1 MSQEAGE
8 ILARPAVVP
17 RLWRSALSRDALSR
31 ERTHE
36 GIAARALYTRLVLGF
51 SSSEFV
57 VFLLV
62 AVVVI
67 GPQRLPEYTRK
78 LTQMVRRLRVFLEST
93 KTQIAEEVGP
103 ELADLDLSSL
113 DPRQYDP
120 RKIVRDALGE
130 DLDAIKKDLQS
141 PFKAVKDAAKETTDA
156 IDASVKETRDK
167 DRANSLASKIE
178 EKKAEALAAAR
189 AAKEGEA
196 ATAEL
201 PQVEAS
207 QAGPVVGAEEDAE
220 AAIAE
225 EGPDG
230 EARAADVPADSES
243 VNAEGIGIDLS
254 ESAAAAEP
262 APAGPAIADPASSE
276 PAVVEPVAAMT
287 EPVTVPTSL
296 VEEPAAVSASAPSA
310 PCPLSPRDIVRAA
323 KEAARTRE
331 AAASALVD

>member
-1 MSQEAGE
+1 M
-8 ILARPAVVP
+8 
-17 RLWRSALSRDALSR
+17 
-31 ERTHE
+31 
-36 GIAARALYTRLVLGF
+36 LGF

-78 LTQMVRRLRVFLEST
+78 LTQMVRQLRVFLESA

-141 PFKAVKDAAKETTDA
+141 PFKAVKNAAKETTDA
-156 IDASVKETRDK
+156 IDASVKEARDK
-167 DRANSLASKIE
+167 DRENSLANKIE

-189 AAKEGEA
+189 AVKEGEA

-201 PQVEAS
+201 PQVGAS
-207 QAGPVVGAEEDAE
+207 PAEPAG
-220 AAIAE
+220 
-225 EGPDG
+225 
-230 EARAADVPADSES
+230 
-243 VNAEGIGIDLS
+243 
-254 ESAAAAEP
+254 EP
-262 APAGPAIADPASSE
+262 APAGPAAADPAAPE
-276 PAVVEPVAAMT
+276 PAAVEPAADPMA
-287 EPVTVPTSL
+287 EPAAVPASL
-296 VEEPAAVSASAPSA
+296 VEEPVVASASAPSA
-310 PCPLSPRDIVRAA
+310 PRPLSPRDIVRAA